1 MWLKSSRE
9 AFSMATAVVVIILM
23 STVAMFVVSLSG
35 KITQET
41 VNQFQREQAILLAK
55 SYTEY
60 AIMAVMSNDRTVNC
74 LEDINSNESVAG
86 EYKIETRIAYIV
98 NSDTNVSK
106 CSTTRVFS
114 KDVATTMSPLN
125 IIIDV
130 YVKYKILNHHDT
142 TKDYWMT
149 YHRRTLQKI

>member
-1 MWLKSSRE
+1 MWLKNSRD
-9 AFSMATAVVVIILM
+9 AFSMVTAVVVIILM

-74 LEDINSNESVAG
+74 LEDINSNENVAG
-86 EYKIETRIAYIV
+86 EYNIQTRIAYIGNNTTV
-98 NSDTNVSK
+98 GN
-106 CSTTRVFS
+106 CSNTRIFS

-142 TKDYWMT
+142 TKDHWMT